1 MSSEHPNFAGTTSA
15 AAPSQ
20 KAPSSSGTASAAPA
34 PAARARSPR
43 RLTRLSEAFDP
54 SNNSLAF
61 LRLFFAAMVL
71 VSHSFP
77 LGGFNHGLEPTY
89 KLTDSQEDLGGL
101 AVAGFFVISGFL
113 VTRSFVTSSTALRYM
128 WKRFLRIFPGFW
140 VCLLVTAALIAPLA
154 YFYQHN
160 HLTGYLGGHS
170 DSPVRYVQANF
181 WLGMNQYNIDH
192 LLGGTPWARNFDQR
206 AFDGSLWTLIYEF
219 KCYIAIAIL
228 GVFGVLRHGRY
239 GIVAVSAALWAVL
252 LVETRNPHAV
262 APGFPVIGDPWMVR
276 LAFLFSLGTLLF
288 LFQEKIP
295 ISGWLAAMAGAVF
308 AVSLRTPIYPEVGQI
323 AFAYLCFWL
332 AVRLPIR
339 NADRYG
345 DFSYGLYIYAFP
357 VQQMASLNHLNR
369 WGLVPYVLI
378 TFTASLGLAVA
389 SWHFVEKPAMD
400 LKRLKMPTAWQAT
413 WDSHKPTWWP
423 ERSPRRRVPSATPG
437 RLDGALAPQP
447 ARIGAGSAVPD
458 ETEFAPQASVT
469 VPSEPYSNAG
479 PTRAHSATTDD

>member
-1 MSSEHPNFAGTTSA
+1 MSSEHRNVSGTTPA
-15 AAPSQ
+15 AAPSP
-20 KAPSSSGTASAAPA
+20 ASSVSVRVPSAPA
-34 PAARARSPR
+34 PVASSLSTRKS
-43 RLTRLSEAFDP
+43 LRLSEAFDP
-54 SNNSLAF
+54 SHNSLAF

-89 KLTDSQEDLGGL
+89 KLTNNQEDLGGL
-101 AVAGFFVISGFL
+101 AVAGFFIISGFL

-170 DSPVRYVQANF
+170 DSPIRYVKDNF

-192 LLGGTPWARNFDQR
+192 LLGGTPWARDFDQR

-219 KCYIAIAIL
+219 KCYIAVAIL
-228 GVFGVLRHGRY
+228 GVFGILRHGRY
-239 GIVAVSAALWAVL
+239 GVLALSAALWALL

-262 APGFPVIGDPWMVR
+262 APTFPVVGDPWMVR

-288 LFQEKIP
+288 LFREKVP
-295 ISGWLAAMAGAVF
+295 ISGWLAVAAGAVF
-308 AVSLRTPIYPEVGQI
+308 VVTLRTTLYPEVGQI

-369 WGLVPYVLI
+369 WGFVPYVLV
-378 TFTASLGLAVA
+378 SLAGSLALAIA
-389 SWHFVEKPAMD
+389 SWHFVEKPAMS
-400 LKRLKMPTAWQAT
+400 LKRLRISTAWQAA
-413 WDSHKPTWWP
+413 WDSRKPTWWLD
-423 ERSPRRRVPSATPG
+423 PRRRQRDSHGLRVGPDHAVPSFSATIDAGSATP
-437 RLDGALAPQP
+437 DGNGTPPHLPV
-447 ARIGAGSAVPD
+447 AVPS
-458 ETEFAPQASVT
+458 Q
-469 VPSEPYSNAG
+469 PS
-479 PTRAHSATTDD
+479 TD

>member
-1 MSSEHPNFAGTTSA
+1 MASEHPNFAGTSPV

-20 KAPSSSGTASAAPA
+20 EASPASVTASAVPA
-34 PAARARSPR
+34 PRAGVRSPR
-43 RLTRLSEAFDP
+43 KLSRLSEAFDP
-54 SNNSLAF
+54 SHNSLAF

-113 VTRSFVTSSTALRYM
+113 VTRSFVTSSTAVRYM

-140 VCLLVTAALIAPLA
+140 VCLLVTAAVIAPLA
-154 YFYQHN
+154 YYYQHN

-170 DSPVRYVQANF
+170 DSPLRYVQSNF

-228 GVFGVLRHGRY
+228 GVFGILRHGRY
-239 GIVAVSAALWAVL
+239 GILALSAALWAVL

-262 APGFPVIGDPWMVR
+262 ARTFPVIGDPWMVR

-288 LFQEKIP
+288 LFQERIP
-295 ISGWLAAMAGAVF
+295 ISGSVAAIAGVVF
-308 AVSLRTPIYPEVGQI
+308 VVSTRMPIYPEVGQI

-369 WGLVPYVLI
+369 WGFVPYVLI
-378 TFTASLGLAVA
+378 TFTVTLGLAVA
-389 SWHFVEKPAMD
+389 SWHIVEKPAMS
-400 LKRLKMPTAWQAT
+400 LKRLKMSTAWQAT
-413 WDSHKPTWWP
+413 WDSRKPTWWP
-423 ERSPRRRVPSATPG
+423 ERSGRRRVSSKIPDGPDPSLRPHAARIDAGTAMQEGSELALQSSVAVSSQPSSSAGPAQPYSAT
-437 RLDGALAPQP
+437 
-447 ARIGAGSAVPD
+447 AG
-458 ETEFAPQASVT
+458 E
-469 VPSEPYSNAG
+469 
-479 PTRAHSATTDD
+479 